1 MFRSSRLMAASIFG
15 GEANLKFDPIDLPR
29 GHAVAFLDG
38 EVRYL
43 QSYVA

>member
-1 MFRSSRLMAASIFG
+1 MASSIFG

-29 GHAVAFLDG
+29 GHAIAFLDG

-43 QSYVA
+43 KSYVVA